1 MTADAGLASDSS
13 ETDFRLAA
21 VLGSSS
27 GSSCV
32 YLCLCVSIYI
42 RRSRYTTGERLDD
55 VLANNSHILY
65 TVNHRRVR
73 LAGKRT

>member
-27 GSSCV
+27 GTSCV
-32 YLCLCVSIYI
+32 YLCIVCIYLYTSGPAI
-42 RRSRYTTGERLDD
+42 RQQSDWMISWPIAL
-55 VLANNSHILY
+55 IY

-73 LAGKRT
+73 LAG